1 MNGDELF
8 DKLSKFGLS
17 PYEIKVYKTLL
28 LNGPQTSTSI
38 VSTAGVP
45 QPRVYDLFNNLLN
58 KGLIEISPGK
68 KKIYRAVPV
77 DIALNRI
84 INEMTTYKD
93 ELSEYVKV
101 TEPENTKYNPY
112 LWYMDNVNLIRE
124 QMKNMIIN
132 AETEIIVSLRL
143 PLLKY
148 LDKYILD
155 AAERGISVILTIF
168 PDSDRYDI
176 VELVNRV
183 VIKRRPGISPEIM
196 IKDRD
201 EAIVYVDNISTK
213 TKYAIDF
220 QEEEMIHII
229 NYYYYNIVWKPSIY
243 ISKFQIKNNWE
254 FKTSWISCE
263 AINVFMNNGY
273 KLNGQV
279 IGGTQNGEIDV
290 SGSIK
295 GTDVIPGYKNSFL
308 IETDERVFTV
318 GGRLTRIEDI
328 RLEKFR
334 LNAEK
339 IPGK

>member
-1 MNGDELF
+1 MAGEELF
-8 DKLSKFGLS
+8 EKLSKFGLS

-45 QPRVYDLFNNLLN
+45 QPRVYDLFNNLLT
-58 KGLIEISPGK
+58 KGLIEISPGR

-77 DIALNRI
+77 DVALTRI
-84 INEMTTYKD
+84 IGDMTSYKD
-93 ELSEYVKV
+93 ELSQYIKSA
-101 TEPENTKYNPY
+101 EPETTKYNPY
-112 LWYMDNVNLIRE
+112 LWYMDNINLIRE
-124 QMKNMIIN
+124 QMKNMILN
-132 AETEIIVSLRL
+132 AQHEIIVSLRL

-148 LDKYILD
+148 LDKYLLE
-155 AAERGISVILTIF
+155 AAERGVSIIITIF

-176 VELVNRV
+176 TPFVSKV
-183 VIKRRPGISPEIM
+183 VIKRRPGISPEI
-196 IKDRD
+196 IITDRD

-220 QEEEMIHII
+220 QEQEMIHII

-243 ISKFQIKNNWE
+243 ISKFQIKDSWQ

-273 KLNGQV
+273 KLSGHV
-279 IGGTQNGEIDV
+279 SGDTQNGEIDV
-290 SGSIK
+290 SGNIK
-295 GTDVIPGYKNSFL
+295 GTDVIPGYKNSYL
-308 IETDERVFTV
+308 IETEERVFTV

-328 RLEKFR
+328 RMDLLE
-334 LNAEK
+334 LQAEK
-339 IPGK
+339 MPQ

>member
-1 MNGDELF
+1 MTGEELF
-8 DKLSKFGLS
+8 EKLSKFGLS

-45 QPRVYDLFNNLLN
+45 QPRVYDLFNNLLT

-77 DIALNRI
+77 DVALTRI
-84 INEMTTYKD
+84 IGEMTSYRD
-93 ELSEYVKV
+93 ELSEFIKSS
-101 TEPENTKYNPY
+101 EPETTKYNPY
-112 LWYMDNVNLIRE
+112 LWYMDNINLIRE
-124 QMKNMIIN
+124 QMKNMVMN
-132 AETEIIVSLRL
+132 AQSEIIVSLRL
-143 PLLKY
+143 PLLRY
-148 LDKYILD
+148 LDKYLLD
-155 AAERGISVILTIF
+155 AAERGISVIITVF

-176 VELVNRV
+176 SQLVTKA

-196 IKDRD
+196 IMDRD

-220 QEEEMIHII
+220 QEQEMIHII
-229 NYYYYNIVWKPSIY
+229 NYYYYNVVWKPSIY
-243 ISKFQIKNNWE
+243 ISKFQIKDSWG

-273 KLNGQV
+273 RLTGHV
-279 IGGTQNGEIDV
+279 IGDTQNGEVNI
-290 SGSIK
+290 SGNIK
-295 GTDVIPGYKNSFL
+295 GTDVIPGYKNSYL

-328 RLEKFR
+328 RMDLLE
-334 LNAEK
+334 LHAEK
-339 IPGK
+339 IQQ

>member
-1 MNGDELF
+1 MTGDELF
-8 DKLSKFGLS
+8 AKLSKFGLS

-58 KGLIEISPGK
+58 KGLIEISPGR

-77 DIALNRI
+77 DIGLDRI
-84 INEMTTYKD
+84 IGDMTAYKD
-93 ELSEYVKV
+93 SLSEFVKAS
-101 TEPENTKYNPY
+101 EPEMTKYNPY
-112 LWYMDNVNLIRE
+112 LWYLDNTNLIRE
-124 QMKNMIIN
+124 QMKNMLIN
-132 AETEIIVSLRL
+132 ARTEVIISLRL
-143 PLLKY
+143 PMLKY

-155 AAERGISVILTIF
+155 AVERGISVVLTIF

-176 VELVNRV
+176 TELVNKI

-196 IKDRD
+196 IKDRE
-201 EAIVYVDNISTK
+201 EAIVNVDNITMK
-213 TKYAIDF
+213 AKYAIDF
-220 QEEEMIHII
+220 QEEETIHII
-229 NYYYYNIVWKPSIY
+229 NYYYYNVIWKPSIY

-273 KLNGQV
+273 RLNGKV
-279 IGGTQNGEIDV
+279 IGETQNGEIDV
-290 SGSIK
+290 SGTVK

-328 RLEKFR
+328 RMEKF
-334 LNAEK
+334 LLTAEK
-339 IPGK
+339 IINK

>member
-1 MNGDELF
+1 MTGEELF
-8 DKLSKFGLS
+8 EKLSKFGLS

-45 QPRVYDLFNNLLN
+45 QPRVYDLFNNLLT

-77 DIALNRI
+77 DVALTRI
-84 INEMTTYKD
+84 IGEMTSYKD
-93 ELSEYVKV
+93 ELSDYIKSS
-101 TEPENTKYNPY
+101 EPETTKYNPY
-112 LWYMDNVNLIRE
+112 LWYMDNINLIRE
-124 QMKNMIIN
+124 QMKNMLLN
-132 AETEIIVSLRL
+132 AQTEIIVSLRL

-148 LDKYILD
+148 LDKYLLE
-155 AAERGISVILTIF
+155 AAERGISVIITIF

-176 VELVNRV
+176 SELISRA
-183 VIKRRPGISPEIM
+183 VIKRRPGISPEVI

-243 ISKFQIKNNWE
+243 ISKFQIRDAWD

-273 KLNGQV
+273 RLTGHV
-279 IGGTQNGEIDV
+279 IGDTQNGTVDIE
-290 SGSIK
+290 GHIK
-295 GTDVIPGYKNSFL
+295 GTDVIPGYKNSYL

-328 RLEKFR
+328 RMDILELK
-334 LNAEK
+334 AEK
-339 IPGK
+339 IVQ

>member
-45 QPRVYDLFNNLLN
+45 QPRVYDLFNNLLT

-68 KKIYRAVPV
+68 KKIYRAVPP
-77 DIALNRI
+77 DIGLSRI
-84 INEMTTYKD
+84 INEMASYKD
-93 ELSEYVKV
+93 DITEFVK
-101 TEPENTKYNPY
+101 TSEPENTKYNPY
-112 LWYMDNVNLIRE
+112 LWYMDNINLIRE
-124 QMKNMIIN
+124 QMKNMIVS

-148 LDKYILD
+148 LDKYIIE

-176 VELVNRV
+176 TDMVNLA
-183 VIKRRPGISPEIM
+183 VIKRRPGISPEII

-201 EAIVYVDNISTK
+201 EAIVYVDNLNTK
-213 TKYAIDF
+213 SKYAIDF

-229 NYYYYNIVWKPSIY
+229 NYYYYNIIWKPSIY
-243 ISKFQIKNNWE
+243 ISKFQIKDNWD

-273 KLNGQV
+273 AITGRV
-279 IGGTQNGEIDV
+279 TGDTQNGEIDI
-290 SGSIK
+290 SGSVK

-328 RLEKFR
+328 RLDKFQ
-334 LNAEK
+334 LKAEK
-339 IPGK
+339 IQNK

>member
-45 QPRVYDLFNNLLN
+45 QPRVYDLFNNLLK

-68 KKIYRAVPV
+68 KKIYRAVPP
-77 DIALNRI
+77 DIGLNRI
-84 INEMTTYKD
+84 INEMASYKD
-93 ELSEYVKV
+93 NLTEFVK
-101 TEPENTKYNPY
+101 TSEPENTKYNPY

-124 QMKNMIIN
+124 QMKNIIIN

-148 LDKYILD
+148 LDKYIIE
-155 AAERGISVILTIF
+155 AAERGVSVILTVF
-168 PDSDRYDI
+168 PDSDGYDI
-176 VELVNRV
+176 TDMVNTA
-183 VIKRRPGISPEIM
+183 VIKRRPGISPEII
-196 IKDRD
+196 IKDRA

-229 NYYYYNIVWKPSIY
+229 NYYYYNIIWKPSIY
-243 ISKFQIKNNWE
+243 ISKFQIKDNWE

-273 KLNGQV
+273 KLTGRV
-279 IGGTQNGEIDV
+279 TGETQNGEIDINGAV
-290 SGSIK
+290 K

-328 RLEKFR
+328 RLETFQLK
-334 LNAEK
+334 AEK
-339 IPGK
+339 VQNK